1 MINIKESKSHIIF
14 GSLLIIFGIGVFI
27 FPYIYNQYQEKQEEL
42 KIEQFFYKETSK
54 EENIV
59 IEEEKTNLDQENNYI
74 GILEIPIIS
83 LQKGFYDV
91 NDINNN
97 VNKNIQIINKSDMP
111 DKVNGTFILA
121 GHSGSGTFS
130 HFKNLHKLSLN
141 DNVYVYYSG
150 YKYSYK
156 VVNIYD
162 VKKTGKVEIK
172 RDINK
177 TYLVLITCRDG
188 TDYQIV
194 FIAELLSKEKY

>member
-1 MINIKESKSHIIF
+1 MINIKESNSHIIF

-111 DKVNGTFILA
+111 DKFNGTFILA

>member
-1 MINIKESKSHIIF
+1 MINIKESKSHVIF

-156 VVNIYD
+156 VVNLYD

>member
-1 MINIKESKSHIIF
+1 MINIKESKSHVIF

>member
-1 MINIKESKSHIIF
+1 MINIKESKSHVIF

-130 HFKNLHKLSLN
+130 HFKNLYKLSLN

>member
-1 MINIKESKSHIIF
+1 MINIKESKSHVIF

-172 RDINK
+172 RETNK

>member
-1 MINIKESKSHIIF
+1 MINIKESKSHVIF

-74 GILEIPIIS
+74 GILEIPIIR

>member
-1 MINIKESKSHIIF
+1 MINIKESKSHVIF

-83 LQKGFYDV
+83 LQKGFYGI

-97 VNKNIQIINKSDMP
+97 VNRNIEIIENSDMP
-111 DKVNGTFILA
+111 DVVNGTFILA
-121 GHSGSGTFS
+121 GHSGSGTYS
-130 HFKNLHKLSLN
+130 HFKNLYKLSLN
-141 DNVYVYYSG
+141 DDLYIYYSKN
-150 YKYSYK
+150 KYSYK

-162 VKKTGKVEIK
+162 VEKTGKVKIK
-172 RDINK
+172 RDANK
-177 TYLVLITCRDG
+177 TYLVLITCRHN
-188 TDYQIV
+188 TNKQIV
-194 FIAELLSKEKY
+194 IIAELL

>member
-1 MINIKESKSHIIF
+1 MINIKESKSHVIF

-130 HFKNLHKLSLN
+130 HFKNLYKLSLN

-172 RDINK
+172 RATNK

>member
-1 MINIKESKSHIIF
+1 
-14 GSLLIIFGIGVFI
+14 
-27 FPYIYNQYQEKQEEL
+27 
-42 KIEQFFYKETSK
+42 
-54 EENIV
+54 
-59 IEEEKTNLDQENNYI
+59 
-74 GILEIPIIS
+74 
-83 LQKGFYDV
+83 
-91 NDINNN
+91 
-97 VNKNIQIINKSDMP
+97 MP

>member
-1 MINIKESKSHIIF
+1 MINIKESKSHVIF

-177 TYLVLITCRDG
+177 TYLVLITCRDD
-188 TDYQIV
+188 TDYKIV

>member
-97 VNKNIQIINKSDMP
+97 VNKNILVHKKSIFP
-111 DKVNGTFILA
+111 G
-121 GHSGSGTFS
+121 
-130 HFKNLHKLSLN
+130 
-141 DNVYVYYSG
+141 
-150 YKYSYK
+150 
-156 VVNIYD
+156 
-162 VKKTGKVEIK
+162 
-172 RDINK
+172 
-177 TYLVLITCRDG
+177 
-188 TDYQIV
+188 Q
-194 FIAELLSKEKY
+194 

>member
-1 MINIKESKSHIIF
+1 MINIKESKSHVIF

-130 HFKNLHKLSLN
+130 HFKNLYKLSLN

-172 RDINK
+172 RETNK